1 MKMSVTMDDIIT
13 AAKAVGI
20 ELTDAEKSE
29 LLLRLQKQ
37 VDSFAVIDGVDTDG
51 IVAEFGANGGGNNE

>member
-1 MKMSVTMDDIIT
+1 MKTSITVDDINT
-13 AAKAVGI
+13 AAKAVGL
-20 ELTDAEKSE
+20 ELTDTEKGG

-51 IVAEFGANGGGNNE
+51 IVAEFGANGGGNNG